1 MGRKKKQPTEQKQKQ
16 KQKQKQS
23 VTVNIYDKK
32 PKRVKKKKKSSSQP
46 SIIQPIYQT
55 VVPLI
60 PQFNHV
66 QHTNSQAQRQNFQNE
81 INQEQHVMSMTHPH
95 LQDQITQL
103 ANTLSTSFGEFNNP
117 AEIRGRMP
125 IEVPRMYNN
134 EAYNADTPPA
144 TPSISSATAQ
154 PATPVIQPVSQDTPV
169 RTIVHRKP
177 RDEAADYM
185 EELKDMKR
193 HSEYVGRLRGP
204 ASKNVKNED
213 KAKVVNFAKE
223 IADQFNNRDLK
234 DYASQPNQNI
244 TKSQLFSKI
253 RAILRSA

>member
-1 MGRKKKQPTEQKQKQ
+1 
-16 KQKQKQS
+16 
-23 VTVNIYDKK
+23 
-32 PKRVKKKKKSSSQP
+32 
-46 SIIQPIYQT
+46 
-55 VVPLI
+55 
-60 PQFNHV
+60 
-66 QHTNSQAQRQNFQNE
+66 
-81 INQEQHVMSMTHPH
+81 MTHPH

-185 EELKDMKR
+185 DELKDMKR

-204 ASKNVKNED
+204 ASKNAKNED
-213 KAKVVNFAKE
+213 KAKAVNFAKE

>member
-55 VVPLI
+55 VLPLI

-66 QHTNSQAQRQNFQNE
+66 QHTNSQAQRNNFQNE

-103 ANTLSTSFGEFNNP
+103 ANTLSTSFGAFNSP
-117 AEIRGRMP
+117 PEVRGRMP
-125 IEVPRMYNN
+125 IEMPLTVYNN
-134 EAYNADTPPA
+134 QAYNDDTPISRHSVLQEITPA
-144 TPSISSATAQ
+144 TPTA
-154 PATPVIQPVSQDTPV
+154 PTKKP
-169 RTIVHRKP
+169 VHRKA
-177 RDEAADYM
+177 RDEAADYI

-234 DYASQPNQNI
+234 EYASQSNQNI